1 MVGAGADCRSN
12 AFDRVNHKLGASGI
26 AFTRIHAPYQSLFN
40 PSELYALLS
49 VAYRFGSIH
58 TSMLFALH
66 AEELTVGEY
75 LKYAPPLG
83 NIRAESCI

>member
-58 TSMLFALH
+58 NILVSLFREHPETMHGHNA
-66 AEELTVGEY
+66 TTW
-75 LKYAPPLG
+75 
-83 NIRAESCI
+83 